1 VRNWPEQFNLTAVK
15 VRMAEQTQ
23 EPHMKFLFES
33 EEQIFSLLEESD
45 FFRMKVGKSQVKEDH
60 VEEFMDKTVE
70 WLSTNPKKG
79 ILIDLEGVRSVC
91 SDFTVALTRYY
102 ENIKR
107 RGLYVRFVNVD
118 PKIQPYVDVSN
129 ITVVMSIPDKPVIS
143 ARVLLGDLT
152 NNLSDKELMKKHN
165 LSQRGLKRL
174 YKKLLDKGQIFRRA
188 LARRMGLST
197 YEFTV
202 ACEAKKAKKVTIA
215 ASDVMKKLA
224 NEMTDTE
231 LMREYKL
238 SPRGLQSLF
247 RKLYNNGLISKA
259 TFMRRKGSSGKIPT
273 SRH

>member
-1 VRNWPEQFNLTAVK
+1 
-15 VRMAEQTQ
+15 MAEQTQ
-23 EPHMKFLFES
+23 EPQMKFLFES

-45 FFRMKVGKSQVKEDH
+45 FFRMKVDKSEVKEDH

-79 ILIDLEGVRSVC
+79 ILIDLEGVKSVC

-129 ITVVMSIPDKPVIS
+129 ITVVMAIPDKPVIS
-143 ARVLLGDLT
+143 ARQLLGDLT
-152 NNLSDKELMKKHN
+152 NNLSDTELMKKHN
-165 LSQRGLKRL
+165 LSPRGLKRL

-197 YEFTV
+197 LEFTI
-202 ACEAKKAKKVTIA
+202 ACETKKAKKVTVA
-215 ASDVMKKLA
+215 ASDVMKNLA
-224 NEMTDTE
+224 NEMTNTE
-231 LMREYKL
+231 LMRAYKL

-247 RKLYNNGLISKA
+247 RKLYNKGLISKT
-259 TFMRRKGSSGKIPT
+259 TFLRRKDSSGKIST